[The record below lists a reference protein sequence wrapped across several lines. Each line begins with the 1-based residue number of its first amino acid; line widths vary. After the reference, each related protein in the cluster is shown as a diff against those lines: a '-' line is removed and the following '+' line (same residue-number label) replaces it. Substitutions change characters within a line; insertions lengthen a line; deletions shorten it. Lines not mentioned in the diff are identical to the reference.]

1 MNSSLSL
8 PQIIGLVSFAASMAT
23 GQILFK
29 YGATQAGV
37 VQGLQ
42 GWIDLL
48 LKPVIVLALVLYAF
62 STILWLWLLQKIPL
76 TIAYPFAAL
85 AFLLVPIGAWIFF
98 REPLN
103 LRYLI
108 GVVFILVGVVITT
121 TSKAA

>member
-1 MNSSLSL
+1 MQSSLTWT
-8 PQIIGLVSFAASMAT
+8 QIFGLISFAASMAT

-29 YGATQAGV
+29 YGATQAGI

-48 LKPVIVLALVLYAF
+48 LKPVIVLALTLYAF

-103 LRYLI
+103 LRYLL
-108 GVVFILVGVVITT
+108 GVCLILAGVIVTT
-121 TSKAA
+121 TSRA

>member
-1 MNSSLSL
+1 MQFTLTWS
-8 PQIIGLVSFAASMAT
+8 QILGLISFAASMAT

-29 YGATQAGV
+29 YGATQAGI

-48 LKPVIVLALVLYAF
+48 LKPVIVLALTLYAF

-103 LRYLI
+103 LRYLL
-108 GVVFILVGVVITT
+108 GVCLILAGVIVTT
-121 TSKAA
+121 TSRT

>member
-1 MNSSLSL
+1 MQFTLTWS
-8 PQIIGLVSFAASMAT
+8 QILGLISFAASMAT

-29 YGATQAGV
+29 YGATQAGI

-48 LKPVIVLALVLYAF
+48 LKPVIVLALTLYAF

-103 LRYLI
+103 LRYLL
-108 GVVFILVGVVITT
+108 GVCLILVGVIVTT
-121 TSKAA
+121 TSRT

>member
-1 MNSSLSL
+1 MQSTLTWS
-8 PQIIGLVSFAASMAT
+8 QILGLVSFAASMAT

-29 YGATQAGV
+29 YGATQAGI

-48 LKPVIVLALVLYAF
+48 LKPVIVLALTLYAF

-103 LRYLI
+103 LRYLL
-108 GVVFILVGVVITT
+108 GVCLILAGVIVTT
-121 TSKAA
+121 TSRT

>member
-1 MNSSLSL
+1 MQSTLTWS
-8 PQIIGLVSFAASMAT
+8 QILGLVSFAASMAT

-29 YGATQAGV
+29 YGATQAGI

-48 LKPVIVLALVLYAF
+48 LKPVIVLALTLYAF

-103 LRYLI
+103 LRYLL
-108 GVVFILVGVVITT
+108 GVCLILAGVIVTT
-121 TSKAA
+121 TSRS

>member
-1 MNSSLSL
+1 MQFTLTWS
-8 PQIIGLVSFAASMAT
+8 QILGLISFAASMAT

-29 YGATQAGV
+29 YGATQAGI

-48 LKPVIVLALVLYAF
+48 LKPVIVLALTLYAF

-103 LRYLI
+103 LRSLLGVCLI
-108 GVVFILVGVVITT
+108 LAGVIVTT
-121 TSKAA
+121 TSRT

>member
-1 MNSSLSL
+1 MTNNLSI

-108 GVVFILVGVVITT
+108 GVVFILTGVIITT
-121 TSKAA
+121 TSKT

>member
-1 MNSSLSL
+1 MQSSLTWT
-8 PQIIGLVSFAASMAT
+8 QILGLISFAASMAT

-29 YGATQAGV
+29 YGATQAGI

-48 LKPVIVLALVLYAF
+48 LKPVIVLALTLYAF

-103 LRYLI
+103 LRYLL
-108 GVVFILVGVVITT
+108 GVCLILAGVIVTT
-121 TSKAA
+121 TSRA

>member
-1 MNSSLSL
+1 MQSTLTWS
-8 PQIIGLVSFAASMAT
+8 QILGLVSFAASMAT

-48 LKPVIVLALVLYAF
+48 LKPVIVLALTLYAF

-103 LRYLI
+103 LRYLL
-108 GVVFILVGVVITT
+108 GVCLILAGVIVTT
-121 TSKAA
+121 TSRS